1 MMATTNKPEPAA
13 AAPLSEALSPGRV
26 VAALLLPPL
35 AVFFATGISPSF
47 WLAVLLTCL
56 GFLPGVVFAFFI
68 LLTRGRARAQA
79 PV

>member
-1 MMATTNKPEPAA
+1 MMASNKPEPAA
-13 AAPLSEALSPGRV
+13 TATISEALSPGRV

-35 AVFFATGISPSF
+35 GVFLATGISPRF

-56 GFLPGVVFAFFI
+56 GYVPGVLFAFFI
-68 LLTRGRARAQA
+68 LLTRSRAPVQA

>member
-1 MMATTNKPEPAA
+1 MATNNKPDPAA

-35 AVFFATGISPSF
+35 AVFLVAGVSPSF

-56 GFLPGVVFAFFI
+56 GYLPGVVFAFFI